1 MEAMGMYLG
10 GYVSGKLE
18 GRTDANGKPIEFDL
32 WNGTMES
39 LPTAIGFRLQHA
51 VEGLRGGRKNEK
63 GEDMGWFGSTIAN
76 FKDFLTSDKAKESR
90 FLMTEDE
97 RNMIFSSGAMNGLMP
112 DGENIVSYAKR
123 TKNKKV
129 SYDDP
134 YLETDASMT
143 KSWQILKFLGMPRLS
158 SLLRLQESCHRLAR

>member
-97 RNMIFSSGAMNGLMP
+97 RNMIFSSGAMNGL
-112 DGENIVSYAKR
+112 IFAH
-123 TKNKKV
+123 
-129 SYDDP
+129 
-134 YLETDASMT
+134 
-143 KSWQILKFLGMPRLS
+143 S
-158 SLLRLQESCHRLAR
+158 SITS